1 MGNEVFVLDSNIW
14 ISYLIK
20 GQFHILTTK
29 ILELNLDVVT
39 CRQLIDEIS
48 NVLQREKF
56 KKYISK
62 REIKEAIAVHLKL
75 CRFVEVLY
83 EPDLLTD
90 KKDNFLI
97 ALYKVAKASKLVTG
111 DKRLLIEAPAYQVI
125 VLTFEE
131 FRGLIENQK

>member
-1 MGNEVFVLDSNIW
+1 MENDVFVLDSNIW
-14 ISYLIK
+14 ISYLITSR
-20 GQFHILTTK
+20 FHILIER

-39 CRQLIDEIS
+39 CTQLIDEIS

-56 KKYISK
+56 KKYIAK
-62 REIKEAIAVHLKL
+62 KEIKEAIAIHLKL

-90 KKDNFLI
+90 KKDNFLS
-97 ALYKVAKASKLVTG
+97 ALYRSATASKLVTG
-111 DKRLLIEAPAYQVI
+111 DKRLLLEAPDHQVN

-131 FRGLIENQK
+131 FREQIEPRA

>member
-1 MGNEVFVLDSNIW
+1 MENDVFVLDSNIW
-14 ISYLIK
+14 ISYLITSR
-20 GQFHILTTK
+20 FHILIER

-39 CRQLIDEIS
+39 CTQLIDEIS

-56 KKYISK
+56 KKYIAK
-62 REIKEAIAVHLKL
+62 KEIKEAIAIHLKL

-97 ALYKVAKASKLVTG
+97 ALYRSATASKLVTG
-111 DKRLLIEAPAYQVI
+111 DKRLLLEAPDHQVN

-131 FRGLIENQK
+131 FREQIEPRA